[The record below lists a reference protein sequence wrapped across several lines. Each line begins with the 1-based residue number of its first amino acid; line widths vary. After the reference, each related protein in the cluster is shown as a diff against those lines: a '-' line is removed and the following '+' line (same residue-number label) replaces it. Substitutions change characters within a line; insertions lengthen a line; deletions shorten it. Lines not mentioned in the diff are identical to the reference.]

1 MNNPMTPQ
9 KAADREMIGLPELP
23 ERCDLR
29 HDQLGYFMKML
40 PNGEFVRW
48 HRYIEVRSIAEA
60 ALKRIQELED
70 LLKNSEN
77 RRQAVFL
84 KYALCDSALPEDF
97 EPEMEPDKRL
107 DAFVVAYTELAALKE
122 GKG

>member
-60 ALKRIQELED
+60 ALKRIQEVESQLE
-70 LLKNSEN
+70 
-77 RRQAVFL
+77 
-84 KYALCDSALPEDF
+84 SALGTLAEMPRIIF
-97 EPEMEPDKRL
+97 ESNQELRD
-107 DAFVVAYTELAALKE
+107 ELAALKE
-122 GKG
+122 GRG